1 MTANP
6 GKDTESRTIAFDD
19 LKMLLASIFE
29 KNGTSATVAHILAD
43 TVARADRDGA
53 RSHGLFRVPGYV
65 DSLKSGYVDGHA
77 EPVIDAVA
85 GGFLRVDARNGFA
98 QPALAAAR
106 ALLMERASK
115 NGIALAAIRNSHHFG
130 ALWLDVEPFAE
141 AGFIAITTVNAV
153 ARMAPFG
160 GNTPV
165 YGTNPLAF
173 AAPRKGHSPLVF
185 DLATSAVAFGEIRLA
200 AQHGESLPQEYGLDA
215 QGQPTTSPEAIIAGG
230 SLLPFGA
237 HKGSALAMMV
247 ELLSA
252 ALTDGAFSSE
262 IDQSSHPGAQTS
274 RAGQTVILI
283 DASKSAGGDFSD
295 RTQLLCEMLNA
306 AGQTRLPSDRRY
318 ANRAASE
325 RDGMHID
332 EKTYRTLSALM

>member
-106 ALLMERASK
+106 ALFDGTRVEERYCVGGDTELASLRRLVA
-115 NGIALAAIRNSHHFG
+115 GCGAICRGGLHRHHHRECGCQDG
-130 ALWLDVEPFAE
+130 AV
-141 AGFIAITTVNAV
+141 
-153 ARMAPFG
+153 R

-173 AAPRKGHSPLVF
+173 AAPRKGHPPLVF
-185 DLATSAVAFGEIRLA
+185 DLATSAVAFGDPPGRPARRVA
-200 AQHGESLPQEYGLDA
+200 AAGIWPGRARPTHHEPRGDHRRR
-215 QGQPTTSPEAIIAGG
+215 QPAA
-230 SLLPFGA
+230 FGA

-295 RTQLLCEMLNA
+295 RTQLLLRNAERGRPDPATVGPALCEPRGVRA
-306 AGQTRLPSDRRY
+306 RRH
-318 ANRAASE
+318 AHR
-325 RDGMHID
+325 
-332 EKTYRTLSALM
+332 

>member
-160 GNTPV
+160 GIRPSMAPIPLHLPRLGRATPARV
-165 YGTNPLAF
+165 RSGHQRCRVRRDPPGRPARRV
-173 AAPRKGHSPLVF
+173 AAAGIWPGRARPTHHEPRGDHRRRQP
-185 DLATSAVAFGEIRLA
+185 A
-200 AQHGESLPQEYGLDA
+200 A
-215 QGQPTTSPEAIIAGG
+215 
-230 SLLPFGA
+230 FGA

>member
-130 ALWLDVEPFAE
+130 ALWLDVE
-141 AGFIAITTVNAV
+141 
-153 ARMAPFG
+153 
-160 GNTPV
+160 
-165 YGTNPLAF
+165 
-173 AAPRKGHSPLVF
+173 
-185 DLATSAVAFGEIRLA
+185 
-200 AQHGESLPQEYGLDA
+200 
-215 QGQPTTSPEAIIAGG
+215 
-230 SLLPFGA
+230 
-237 HKGSALAMMV
+237 
-247 ELLSA
+247 
-252 ALTDGAFSSE
+252 
-262 IDQSSHPGAQTS
+262 
-274 RAGQTVILI
+274 
-283 DASKSAGGDFSD
+283 
-295 RTQLLCEMLNA
+295 
-306 AGQTRLPSDRRY
+306 
-318 ANRAASE
+318 
-325 RDGMHID
+325 
-332 EKTYRTLSALM
+332 

>member
-1 MTANP
+1 MA
-6 GKDTESRTIAFDD
+6 GCGAICRGGLHRHHHREC
-19 LKMLLASIFE
+19 
-29 KNGTSATVAHILAD
+29 GCQ
-43 TVARADRDGA
+43 DGA
-53 RSHGLFRVPGYV
+53 VR
-65 DSLKSGYVDGHA
+65 
-77 EPVIDAVA
+77 
-85 GGFLRVDARNGFA
+85 
-98 QPALAAAR
+98 
-106 ALLMERASK
+106 
-115 NGIALAAIRNSHHFG
+115 
-130 ALWLDVEPFAE
+130 
-141 AGFIAITTVNAV
+141 
-153 ARMAPFG
+153 

-200 AQHGESLPQEYGLDA
+200 AQHGESLPQGYGLDA